1 MLLVATGITSFAKEK
16 NADSK
21 LFSDVSATFKNSAQ
35 LSWTTKDRYKQ
46 ASFSFGNKAASAY
59 YSLENNEL
67 IGFRIQLNKTE
78 LPQVVSEAIK
88 AKYGNWEVVDAIT
101 FIDAS
106 GHVSYFTQ
114 VYKDNKSIILK
125 TTPGG
130 KLSVYSRMHI

>member
-1 MLLVATGITSFAKEK
+1 MLLVATAITSFAREK

-21 LFSDVSATFKNSAQ
+21 LFSDVSATFKNSSQ
-35 LSWTTKDRYKQ
+35 LSWTTKDRYQQ
-46 ASFSFGNKAASAY
+46 ASFSFRNQAASAY

-78 LPQVVSEAIK
+78 LPQVVSESIK

-106 GHVSYFTQ
+106 GHVNYFTQ

-125 TTPGG
+125 TTPDG
-130 KLSVYSRMHI
+130 KLSVYSRMSI